1 MVYNAGMKSIAQFV
15 VKKDGNTYI
24 AEGVDLA
31 IVTQA
36 DNLDELVKNIE
47 DAVGLFFEGE
57 DAQQLEYT
65 KRPSIL
71 VNYELPQYA

>member
-1 MVYNAGMKSIAQFV
+1 MKTIAQFRV
-15 VKKDGNTYI
+15 YKENDSYI

-47 DAVGLFFEGE
+47 EAVSLHFEGE
-57 DAQQLEYT
+57 EVTNFDYSQ
-65 KRPSIL
+65 KPSIL
-71 VNYELPQYA
+71 VNYELPQHA

>member
-1 MVYNAGMKSIAQFV
+1 MKTIAQFRV
-15 VKKDGNTYI
+15 YKNEDTYI

-36 DNLDELVKNIE
+36 DNLDILVKNIE
-47 DAVGLFFEGE
+47 EAVSLHLEGE
-57 DAQQLEYT
+57 NIAEFDYSQ
-65 KRPSIL
+65 KPSIL

>member
-1 MVYNAGMKSIAQFV
+1 MKTIAQFKV
-15 VKKDGNTYI
+15 YKEDDSYI

-47 DAVGLFFEGE
+47 EAVSLHFEGE
-57 DAQQLEYT
+57 EVTNFDYSQ
-65 KRPSIL
+65 KPSIL
-71 VNYELPQYA
+71 VNYELPQHA